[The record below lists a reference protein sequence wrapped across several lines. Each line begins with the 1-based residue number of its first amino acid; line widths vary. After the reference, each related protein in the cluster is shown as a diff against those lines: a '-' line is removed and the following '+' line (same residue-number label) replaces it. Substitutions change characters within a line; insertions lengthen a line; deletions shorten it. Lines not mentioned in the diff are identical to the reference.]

1 MKTIHDHYEA
11 VVQEILKARIE
22 IYNLQNKQLEL
33 IQESLELKLTNTELE
48 LKLAK
53 YELEISR
60 KGV

>member
-1 MKTIHDHYEA
+1 MKSLHDQYE
-11 VVQEILKARIE
+11 
-22 IYNLQNKQLEL
+22 EL
-33 IQESLELKLTNTELE
+33 IVENMKLRIHINDLVNARVDYIKESLQFELIITELE

>member
-11 VVQEILKARIE
+11 LVQESLKASIE
-22 IYNLQNKQLEL
+22 IYQLQQALKYVRTLNLEQEL
-33 IQESLELKLTNTELE
+33 TIMDLE